1 MLKFALHIFNKEN
14 NFIYHINDKGVVYF
28 LVGLIVI
35 ESMAI
40 GYLSYKFF
48 NGGKRLILT
57 LLLKFLCTVLSS
69 LSS

>member
-1 MLKFALHIFNKEN
+1 MLKFVLHIFNTEN